1 MLLSKPFTLNYSIEL
16 YLQATE
22 TKTTKTFP
30 WHQIK
35 SQQNQLFISFILTI
49 LFNYIQCLL
58 LIGENVI
65 QKSREDQIIDYYNLG
80 QNRNQLPHN
89 RTLENLTTVVFK
101 FIFTNKTSIYA
112 NKIKCVAARTLPVS
126 EVARKRTCRQT
137 NNSHEQYLP
146 DKMTE
151 LGHSFVEI
159 SWAIRAFLSCPC
171 LAATAEFAKFSSS
184 FCFSSSRSL

>member
-1 MLLSKPFTLNYSIEL
+1 MLCHLPLFFFSIPAFFVECQGSGGYLMQKTILIRSIKRKGMLLSKPFTLNYSIEL

-49 LFNYIQCLL
+49 LFNYVQGLS
-58 LIGENVI
+58 LIGKTVI
-65 QKSREDQIIDYYNLG
+65 QKVGKIRQIFDHYNLG
-80 QNRNQLPHN
+80 KNRNQLPHN
-89 RTLENLTTVVFK
+89 RTLENLTSAVFK
-101 FIFTNKTSIYA
+101 FICTNKTSIYA

-137 NNSHEQYLP
+137 NNSHEYINSIYP
-146 DKMTE
+146 T
-151 LGHSFVEI
+151 
-159 SWAIRAFLSCPC
+159 R
-171 LAATAEFAKFSSS
+171 
-184 FCFSSSRSL
+184 

>member
-1 MLLSKPFTLNYSIEL
+1 MLCHLPFFFSIQAYLVECQGSAGYLVQKTILIRSIKRTAMLLSKPFTLNYSIEL

-58 LIGENVI
+58 LIGKTVI

-89 RTLENLTTVVFK
+89 RTLENLTSVVFK
-101 FIFTNKTSIYA
+101 FIFPNKTSIYA
-112 NKIKCVAARTLPVS
+112 NKIKCVAART
-126 EVARKRTCRQT
+126 
-137 NNSHEQYLP
+137 
-146 DKMTE
+146 
-151 LGHSFVEI
+151 
-159 SWAIRAFLSCPC
+159 
-171 LAATAEFAKFSSS
+171 
-184 FCFSSSRSL
+184 